1 LPISYDCYFCK
12 LINKESTLNIYSK
25 KQTWKLILLVFAIFI
40 GVASFFTTN
49 NLVKKLS
56 VEERKKVE
64 LWALG
69 TRQLSGIE
77 SDERDYSFIIEV
89 LKNNE
94 TVPVILTDKNGNII
108 SSRNLDLNKEK
119 DTAYLQKQLS
129 KMKTANEP
137 IVINLLDGDKNFIY
151 YKESTLLTRL
161 FYFPII
167 QFGVIALFLLVS
179 YIAFSTSRKAE
190 QNQVWVGMSKETA
203 HQLGT
208 PTSSL
213 LANLELL
220 RLKNVDENLVS
231 ELEKDIHRLEK
242 ITDRFSKIGSA
253 PKLQRENIIKVLV
266 DSIKYVKARS
276 SEKIIFD
283 YNFSEKDQIFLPM
296 NVHLFEWVIENICKN
311 AIDSMGGSGKIK
323 IHLDDRIQFLFIDIT
338 DEGKGIP
345 KSKFKTIFQPGYTT
359 KQRGWGLGL
368 SLSERIIESYH
379 GGRIFVNH
387 SEINKGTTMRVILKK
402 T

>member
-1 LPISYDCYFCK
+1 M
-12 LINKESTLNIYSK
+12 NIYSK
-25 KQTWKLILLVFAIFI
+25 KQTWKIALLICAILI
-40 GVASFFTTN
+40 GVASFFITN

-77 SDERDYSFIIEV
+77 SDEKDYSFIIEV

-94 TVPVILTDKNGNII
+94 TVPVILTDKVGNII
-108 SSRNLDLNKEK
+108 SSRNLDPNREN
-119 DTAYLQKQLS
+119 DSVYLKKQLF
-129 KMKTANEP
+129 KMKLANEP
-137 IVINLLDGDKNFIY
+137 FVINLLDGDKNLIY
-151 YKESTLLTRL
+151 FKESTLLTQL

-167 QFGVIALFLLVS
+167 QLAVIVLFLFVS
-179 YIAFSTSRKAE
+179 YIAFSSSRKAE
-190 QNQVWVGMSKETA
+190 QNQVWVGMAKETA

-220 RLKNVDENLVS
+220 RLKNVDETIVS

-242 ITDRFSKIGSA
+242 VTDRFSKIGSA
-253 PKLQRENIIKVLV
+253 PKLKNENIIQILIDAVN
-266 DSIKYVKARS
+266 YVKVRS
-276 SEKIIFD
+276 SEKIVIN
-283 YNFSEKDQIFLPM
+283 YNFSENNQLFVPLNI
-296 NVHLFEWVIENICKN
+296 HLFEWVIENVCKN
-311 AIDSMGGSGKIK
+311 AIDSMGGTGTISINLKDQIQ
-323 IHLDDRIQFLFIDIT
+323 HLIIDIT

-345 KSKFKTIFQPGYTT
+345 KSKFKTVFQPGYTT

-368 SLSERIIESYH
+368 SLSKRIIESYH
-379 GGRIFVNH
+379 NGRIFVLH
-387 SEINKGTTMRVILKK
+387 SEVNKGTTMRIILKK

>member
-1 LPISYDCYFCK
+1 
-12 LINKESTLNIYSK
+12 LNIYSK
-25 KQTWKLILLVFAIFI
+25 KQKWKIILLVIAICI
-40 GVASFFTTN
+40 GVASFITTN

-69 TRQLSGIE
+69 TRQLSGLE
-77 SDERDYSFIIEV
+77 SDEKDYSFIIEV

-94 TVPVILTDKNGNII
+94 TVPVILTDKDGNIT
-108 SSRNLDLNKEK
+108 SSRNLNPDKEK
-119 DTAYLQKQLS
+119 DAIYLQKQLE
-129 KMKTANEP
+129 KMKAANQP
-137 IVINLLDGDKNFIY
+137 IVINLLDGDKNYIY
-151 YKESTLLTRL
+151 YKESTLLTQL

-167 QFGVIALFLLVS
+167 QFGVIALFLFVS
-179 YIAFSTSRKAE
+179 YLAFSTSRKAE

-213 LANLELL
+213 MAHIELL
-220 RLKNVDENLVS
+220 RLKNVDEKLVG
-231 ELEKDIHRLEK
+231 ELEKDVQRLEK

-253 PKLQRENIIKVLV
+253 PKLQRENIIKVLL
-266 DSIKYVKARS
+266 DSINYVRVRS
-276 SEKIIFD
+276 SEKIVFE
-283 YNFSEKDQIFLPM
+283 YNFSQNDQVFVPL
-296 NVHLFEWVIENICKN
+296 NVHLFEWVIENLCKN
-311 AIDSMGGSGKIK
+311 AIDSMGGTGKII
-323 IHLDDRIQFLFIDIT
+323 IHIDDRIQFLFIDIA

-345 KSKFKTIFQPGYTT
+345 KTKFKTIFQPGYTT

-379 GGRIFVNH
+379 RGRIFVNH
-387 SEINKGTTMRVILKK
+387 SEVNKGTTMRIVLKK
-402 T
+402 

>member
-1 LPISYDCYFCK
+1 
-12 LINKESTLNIYSK
+12 LNIYSK
-25 KQTWKLILLVFAIFI
+25 KQTWKFILLVFAIFI
-40 GVASFFTTN
+40 GVASFFITN
-49 NLVKKLS
+49 DLVKKLS
-56 VEERKKVE
+56 LEERKKVE

-77 SDERDYSFIIEV
+77 SDEKDYSFIIEV

-94 TVPVILTDKNGNII
+94 TVPVILTDKDGSII
-108 SSRNLDLNKEK
+108 SSRNLDINKEK
-119 DTAYLQKQLS
+119 DSIYLQKQLA
-129 KMKTANEP
+129 KMKDSNDP
-137 IVINLLDGDKNFIY
+137 IVINLLDGDKNLIY
-151 YKESTLLTRL
+151 YKESTLLTQL
-161 FYFPII
+161 FYFPLI

-213 LANLELL
+213 LANMELL
-220 RLKNVDENLVS
+220 RIKNVDEKLIS
-231 ELEKDIHRLEK
+231 ELEKDVHRLEK

-253 PKLQRENIIKVLV
+253 PKLQRENIINVLI

-283 YNFSEKDQIFLPM
+283 YNFSENDQLFLPL
-296 NVHLFEWVIENICKN
+296 NVHLFEWVVENICKN
-311 AIDSMGGSGKIK
+311 AIDSMGGTGKIT
-323 IHLDDRIQFLFIDIT
+323 IHIDDRIQFLFIDIT

-379 GGRIFVNH
+379 KGRIFVNH
-387 SEINKGTTMRVILKK
+387 SEINKGTTMRIILKK
-402 T
+402 TLNH

>member
-1 LPISYDCYFCK
+1 
-12 LINKESTLNIYSK
+12 LNIYSK
-25 KQTWKLILLVFAIFI
+25 KQIWKLILLVFAIFI

-89 LKNNE
+89 VKNNE

-119 DTAYLQKQLS
+119 DTVYLQKQLS

-151 YKESTLLTRL
+151 YKESTLLTQL

-167 QFGVIALFLLVS
+167 QFAVIALFLLVS

-220 RLKNVDENLVS
+220 RLKNVDENLIS
-231 ELEKDIHRLEK
+231 ELEKDVHRLEK
-242 ITDRFSKIGSA
+242 ITDRFSKIGSV
-253 PKLQRENIIKVLV
+253 PKLQRENIIKVLI

-276 SEKIIFD
+276 SEKIIFE
-283 YNFSEKDQIFLPM
+283 YNFSENDQLFLPL

-323 IHLDDRIQFLFIDIT
+323 IHLDDRIQFLFIDLT

-387 SEINKGTTMRVILKK
+387 SEINKGTTMRIILKK

>member
-1 LPISYDCYFCK
+1 M
-12 LINKESTLNIYSK
+12 NIYSK
-25 KQTWKLILLVFAIFI
+25 KQTWKIALLVFAILI
-40 GVASFFTTN
+40 GVASFFITN

-69 TRQLSGIE
+69 TRQLSGVE
-77 SDERDYSFIIEV
+77 SDETDYSFIIEV

-94 TVPVILTDKNGNII
+94 TVPVILTDKDGNII
-108 SSRNLDLNKEK
+108 SSRNLDPKREN
-119 DTAYLQKQLS
+119 DSVYLKKQLL
-129 KMKTANEP
+129 KMKSANEP
-137 IVINLLDGDKNFIY
+137 FVINLLDGDKNLIY
-151 YKESTLLTRL
+151 FKESTLLTQL
-161 FYFPII
+161 FYFPLI
-167 QFGVIALFLLVS
+167 QLGVIVLFLFVS

-220 RLKNVDENLVS
+220 RLKNVDETLIS

-253 PKLQRENIIKVLV
+253 PKLKNENIIKILIDAVN
-266 DSIKYVKARS
+266 YVKVRS
-276 SEKIIFD
+276 SEKIVIKS
-283 YNFSEKDQIFLPM
+283 NFSENDQFLVPL

-311 AIDSMGGSGKIK
+311 AIDSMGGTGNISINLKDQVQ
-323 IHLDDRIQFLFIDIT
+323 HLIIDIT

-368 SLSERIIESYH
+368 SLSKRIIESYH
-379 GGRIFVNH
+379 KGRIFVFH
-387 SEINKGTTMRVILKK
+387 SEVNKGTTMRIILKK
-402 T
+402 A

>member
-1 LPISYDCYFCK
+1 M
-12 LINKESTLNIYSK
+12 NIYSK
-25 KQTWKLILLVFAIFI
+25 KQTWKIALLVFAILI
-40 GVASFFTTN
+40 GVASFFITN

-69 TRQLSGIE
+69 TRQLSGVE
-77 SDERDYSFIIEV
+77 SDETDYSFIIEV

-94 TVPVILTDKNGNII
+94 TVPVILTDKDGNII
-108 SSRNLDLNKEK
+108 SSRNLDPKREN
-119 DTAYLQKQLS
+119 DSVYLKKQLL
-129 KMKTANEP
+129 KMKSANEP
-137 IVINLLDGDKNFIY
+137 FVINLLDGDKNLIY
-151 YKESTLLTRL
+151 FKESTLLTQL
-161 FYFPII
+161 FYFPLI
-167 QFGVIALFLLVS
+167 QLGVIVLFLFVS

-220 RLKNVDENLVS
+220 RLKKVDETLVS

-253 PKLQRENIIKVLV
+253 QKLKNENIIKILIDAVN
-266 DSIKYVKARS
+266 YVKVRS
-276 SEKIIFD
+276 SEKIVIKS
-283 YNFSEKDQIFLPM
+283 NFSESDQLFVPL

-311 AIDSMGGSGKIK
+311 AIDSMGGTGSISINLK
-323 IHLDDRIQFLFIDIT
+323 DQFQNLIIDIK

-368 SLSERIIESYH
+368 SLSKRIIESYH
-379 GGRIFVNH
+379 KGRIFVFH
-387 SEINKGTTMRVILKK
+387 SEVNKGTTMRIILKK
-402 T
+402 A